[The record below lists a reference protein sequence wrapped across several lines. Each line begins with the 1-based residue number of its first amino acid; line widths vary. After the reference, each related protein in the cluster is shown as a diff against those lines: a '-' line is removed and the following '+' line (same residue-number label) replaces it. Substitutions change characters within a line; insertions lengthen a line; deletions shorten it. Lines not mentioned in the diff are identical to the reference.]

1 MKKKLHAR
9 PTNAFIARK
18 TIKVIREKQR
28 REQAP
33 VVEKA
38 RDDLPPY
45 IPPTQGRFGVLTD
58 EPELPANVN
67 TILEDDSTDG
77 AYAELHIACR
87 TAELTSVQRLLAAD
101 PTIVDTLDQACQPF
115 PFTGEG

>member
-1 MKKKLHAR
+1 MAPAR
-9 PTNAFIARK
+9 DA
-18 TIKVIREKQR
+18 QR
-28 REQAP
+28 VAWLPDPHPPVGFQ

-77 AYAELHIACR
+77 AYAELHIAC
-87 TAELTSVQRLLAAD
+87 
-101 PTIVDTLDQACQPF
+101 
-115 PFTGEG
+115 